1 MESRKVIES
10 ECNGGN
16 ICLIYSNKFWPPR
29 AITWNTT
36 SAHEGLGTHDKIPFM
51 SLTFEKKSLKPSCH
65 IALLCFWTYRRR
77 SWRSCSPCPPCP
89 LVAPVLGH
97 PDVALEQN
105 ETPHIHGSRWG
116 KGLLFGKNK
125 DTQWESLP
133 VPKHSGRRIKI
144 TVHTSQ
150 NFTFVGKLEL
160 SIHEFKCKK
169 FQDYTDW
176 SLFSAYI

>member
-1 MESRKVIES
+1 MESRKVTES

-16 ICLIYSNKFWPPR
+16 ICLIYSSRFWPPR

-36 SAHEGLGTHDKIPFM
+36 MAHKSLGTHDKIYVLDIWKEKLM
-51 SLTFEKKSLKPSCH
+51 SHSTSLF
-65 IALLCFWTYRRR
+65 FWTYRHR

-133 VPKHSGRRIKI
+133 VPKHSGRRIKKPF
-144 TVHTSQ
+144 TPAKTS
-150 NFTFVGKLEL
+150 L
-160 SIHEFKCKK
+160 SWVN
-169 FQDYTDW
+169 Y
-176 SLFSAYI
+176 S